1 MRKRKRSISAILLS
15 IMMIFSTMNGM
26 VFADENSEP
35 EESEHNYIVND
46 DFEDKELDT
55 AVEDFPESD
64 DYSVIDEWN
73 EDKTIKS
80 VPRIVE
86 DPLGENGNVMF
97 VEDLGDTAVAVV
109 KDIPRQEEPF
119 TVELDLDRKSTRLNS
134 S

>member
-1 MRKRKRSISAILLS
+1 MRKRKRSIWAILLS
-15 IMMIFSTMNGM
+15 IMMIFSTMNVM

-35 EESEHNYIVND
+35 EESERSYIVND

-64 DYSVIDEWN
+64 GYSVIDEWN

-86 DPLGENGNVMF
+86 DPLGENGNVKIGRASCR
-97 VEDLGDTAVAVV
+97 ERG
-109 KDIPRQEEPF
+109 
-119 TVELDLDRKSTRLNS
+119 
-134 S
+134 